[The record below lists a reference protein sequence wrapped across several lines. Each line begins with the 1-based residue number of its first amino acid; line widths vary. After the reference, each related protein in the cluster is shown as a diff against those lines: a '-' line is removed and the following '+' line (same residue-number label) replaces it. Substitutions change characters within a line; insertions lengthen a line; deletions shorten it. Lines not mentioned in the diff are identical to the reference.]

1 VDIDNVEII
10 ITGGAGGATANAAD
24 HVALALM
31 GAGATVDFP
40 GRPSQMT
47 RPGQTL
53 RGVHAVVRMAGGAGL
68 AVSPGSSWGGGSLPI
83 AVKVA
88 IGVVLLLVLC
98 SAEVRLHFGMRLDA
112 IITLVAI
119 WGFWRW
125 CRRGRGAIIT

>member
-1 VDIDNVEII
+1 MNVDNVEII
-10 ITGGAGGATANAAD
+10 ITGGARGAAANAAD

-40 GRPSQMT
+40 GRPNQAA

-68 AVSPGSSWGGGSLPI
+68 AVLPGSSRGGRSLPA

-88 IGVVLLLVLC
+88 LGAVLLLVLC
-98 SAEVRLHFGMRLDA
+98 SAEIRLNFGLRLDM
-112 IITLVAI
+112 IIMAAAI
-119 WGFWRW
+119 WWFWRW
-125 CRRGRGAIIT
+125 CQRGAAITI